1 MRDFFLPM
9 DSSNSTLKSGHWY
22 RIDNDIALWD
32 AEKAHKNKTITR
44 RQAKAE
50 KDFLISVDSIY
61 PKFRNN
67 WKSENLNLPDGT
79 PFRGTWQK
87 RWGEINSILSNPEN
101 IKRWQIEEPRIAAE
115 EVIFKKE
122 LEEKT
127 RLENSRLAD
136 IESVRLQEIQNQEI
150 TFNEQQ
156 NSGDFNET
164 PITEINFDNS
174 CSECT
179 GTIKS
184 TDPIE
189 EKQLT
194 ENYLKIGGIA
204 AVGIG
209 ILLLYTRRNK
219 K

>member
-1 MRDFFLPM
+1 MTVRPHNKHLTSM
-9 DSSNSTLKSGHWY
+9 SE
-22 RIDNDIALWD
+22 
-32 AEKAHKNKTITR
+32 AEFKAHYAWLDPITSDLIASQKKGGTWSER
-44 RQAKAE
+44 NNRQLLAKQKAE
-50 KDFLISVDSIY
+50 SQGYYPARAEQVAIQSHPANIARWKKEAQEIIDIENKRLLDIQKEEKRIKDQII
-61 PKFRNN
+61 
-67 WKSENLNLPDGT
+67 
-79 PFRGTWQK
+79 QK
-87 RWGEINSILSNPEN
+87 ERED
-101 IKRWQIEEPRIAAE
+101 A
-115 EVIFKKE
+115 IFKAGM
-122 LEEKT
+122 EE
-127 RLENSRLAD
+127 SA
-136 IESVRLQEIQNQEI
+136 RLQKIEDQMI

-194 ENYLKIGGIA
+194 ESYLKIGGIA

>member
-1 MRDFFLPM
+1 MGSPVRTAEHTRLDKLAHQFGVGVNNPPYSTRIMYFYN
-9 DSSNSTLKSGHWY
+9 SVSNGRKIEA
-22 RIDNDIALWD
+22 RIKAVGGGVSNM
-32 AEKAHKNKTITR
+32 AEL
-44 RQAKAE
+44 Q
-50 KDFLISVDSIY
+50 
-61 PKFRNN
+61 
-67 WKSENLNLPDGT
+67 
-79 PFRGTWQK
+79 
-87 RWGEINSILSNPEN
+87 
-101 IKRWQIEEPRIAAE
+101 
-115 EVIFKKE
+115 KKE
-122 LEEKT
+122 LEQSSEYIAEQAKIKADKIQAELDREKAELD
-127 RLENSRLAD
+127 REKAIYQAGIVEGERLLEIQLENQ
-136 IESVRLQEIQNQEI
+136 RLQEIENQMI

-156 NSGDFNET
+156 NDGDFNET
-164 PITEINFDNS
+164 PITEINLNNS

-204 AVGIG
+204 AVGVG